1 MYNYVSAETC
11 ASLALVNSA
20 KLEELDE
27 IWWKLDETYW
37 NILHWWK
44 THWRTWKWGSM
55 PQILNPP
62 PSHLRDVW
70 FSLVFVLAAT
80 HFFKPEEEQRL
91 EEVVCVVWVFV
102 RQMLSFGV
110 TFHFGHT
117 CHTMTSPLTVGTNCS
132 HSRQCSIQSMQSG
145 SSCFALLH
153 FFFGAFTK

>member
-1 MYNYVSAETC
+1 
-11 ASLALVNSA
+11 
-20 KLEELDE
+20 
-27 IWWKLDETYW
+27 
-37 NILHWWK
+37 
-44 THWRTWKWGSM
+44 M

-117 CHTMTSPLTVGTNCS
+117 CQHHDFTTHCGNQLQPFPTML
-132 HSRQCSIQSMQSG
+132 HSEYAEWQQLL
-145 SSCFALLH
+145 CFAAL
-153 FFFGAFTK
+153 FFGAFTK